1 MQSERHFFGSQMQ
14 FIDSF
19 RQFDPIKGELKG
31 RFPIIL
37 NDMVKR
43 ARSLIKGRTLK
54 EINYAV
60 STINYLL
67 FKPENSS
74 DPTDDSSVDVIET
87 VDLSEFIDEF
97 HNLQAKERLFGPAQV
112 LLEQIKEFDLSD
124 QESFPKAKSEEYFAI
139 LTLAAIGELYW
150 LYKEDDEIT
159 VATVGLAVE
168 AMEALTIA
176 EASHLAIP
184 ALEESLQKQ
193 ISLRNSK
200 SGILKHAAL
209 NAWKPKFHKWC
220 YDVYLQNLGDE
231 SPTRRGAARLFR
243 KEFMEPLIKADQAPE
258 LKNQIDL
265 VRTLAD
271 SLPKNFPAR

>member
-1 MQSERHFFGSQMQ
+1 MQ